1 MIGQSG
7 QNTVLWCSLWT
18 LWSVLHFSAVRSASW
33 LCCAMCVC
41 IPVNSCAV
49 RFAGLPCFQGGFAVR
64 WSALLCCAVPCCA
77 LE

>member
-7 QNTVLWCSLWT
+7 KNTVLWCSLWT
-18 LWSVLHFSAVRSASW
+18 LWSVLHFSVVRIASW

-41 IPVNSCAV
+41 VHSSEQLCCVIC
-49 RFAGLPCFQGGFAVR
+49 
-64 WSALLCCAVPCCA
+64 WSAMPSGMLCCAVPCCA